1 MSTVQD
7 NRASDKYLTLR
18 LAQEHYAVET
28 LRVREIIG
36 MLDITPLPQMPNYV
50 RGVINL
56 RGRIIPVID
65 LRLRLGMQ
73 PLEYGSRTCVVVL
86 DINGETEDDLVQIG
100 CIVDS
105 VSEVREVSQDQIEPP
120 TTLSHPERASFLKG
134 LAKIPE
140 YKVVVSLLDIDALLS
155 LSTLQTVCTKPGSAD
170 AS

>member
-1 MSTVQD
+1 MNTAED
-7 NRASDKYLTLR
+7 TRASDKYLTLR
-18 LAQEHYAVET
+18 LAEEHYAVET

-36 MLDITPLPQMPNYV
+36 MLDITPLPKMPNYV

-56 RGRIIPVID
+56 RGRIIPVVD
-65 LRLRLGMQ
+65 LRLRLGMRA
-73 PLEYGSRTCVVVL
+73 LEYGPRTCVVVL
-86 DINGETEDDLVQIG
+86 DLNGEAEDDIIQIG

-120 TTLSHPERASFLKG
+120 TTMGHPERASFLKG

-155 LSTLQTVCTKPGSAD
+155 LSTLQDVCAKPDSPD
-170 AS
+170 AI